1 MSTIKDV
8 AKLAGVAPSTVSRV
22 IADSPKISKR
32 TKERV
37 KEIMDELGY
46 YPNVHARNLV
56 NKETNVI
63 GVIMPSASYAPF
75 QNPFFPEV
83 LRGITAQANKD
94 KYGLY
99 LSTGQ
104 TEEGIM
110 EEVKEMVYSRRVDGI
125 ILLYSTTSD
134 PVIPFLLREK
144 FPFVVIG
151 RPPED
156 YKDVVSYVNNDNVK
170 AAKMLTEY
178 VLLLKHE
185 RIGFIGGRK
194 DAYVTLDHKHG
205 YEQALETAG
214 IEVNPMYF
222 VYHDEVFEGGEQAVI
237 ELMAQATPPTALVV
251 ADDLMALGVL
261 RMLTSMG
268 YRVPE
273 DISVVSFNNVLMSEL
288 SAPPLTTMDIFIYE
302 LGFQAATLVR
312 KQIAAPPLAAQAR
325 IVGHK
330 LVRRSSTS
338 RRIIKESTP

>member
-22 IADSPKISKR
+22 IADSPKISRK

-37 KEIMDELGY
+37 REVMDELGY

-56 NKETNVI
+56 NKATNVI
-63 GVIMPSASYAPF
+63 GIIMPSASYAPF

-83 LRGITAQANKD
+83 LRGITAQANED

-99 LSTGQ
+99 FSTGQ
-104 TEEGIM
+104 TEEDIL
-110 EEVKEMVYSRRVDGI
+110 EEVKEMVHSRRVDGI
-125 ILLYSTTSD
+125 ILLYSTTND
-134 PVIPFLLREK
+134 PIIPFLLKEK
-144 FPFVVIG
+144 CPFVVIG
-151 RPPED
+151 RPSEQ
-156 YKDVVSYVNNDNVK
+156 YEHVVSYVNNDNVK
-170 AAKMLTEY
+170 AARTITEY
-178 VLLLKHE
+178 VLLLRHE

-194 DAYVTLDHKHG
+194 DAYVTLDHKEG
-205 YEQALETAG
+205 FEQALQAAG
-214 IEVNPMYF
+214 IEINPTYI
-222 VYHDEVFEGGEQAVI
+222 VYHDEIFDGGEQAVI
-237 ELMAQATPPTALVV
+237 ELMAQKTPPTAVVV

-288 SAPPLTTMDIFIYE
+288 SAPPLTTMDIYIYE
-302 LGFQAATLVR
+302 LGFQAASLVR
-312 KQIAAPPLAAQAR
+312 EQIASPLMEAQAR

-338 RRIIKESTP
+338 RRID